1 MIGGVDQYSTLTT
14 GTKDDIRRA
23 VRKLFETVGRDGGYV
38 CSASDHFF
46 ETPVEN
52 LKAFAAAAHECRY

>member
-1 MIGGVDQYSTLTT
+1 LTT

-23 VRKLFETVGRDGGYV
+23 VRKLFETVGRDGAYV

-46 ETPVEN
+46 ETPVAN
-52 LKAFAAAAHECRY
+52 LVTFAEAAHECRY